1 MRGRIPSHYVFGGYN
16 ASGRGVCE
24 GFGVATLDDAV
35 TDGIQHRIDLV
46 LDPEEV
52 RSAAQGHAVPVPE
65 SADAVPQLQ
74 ARLVRD
80 AKADRPSGGGV
91 DSGIR
96 AVRSVGPALVGL
108 DRERERLE
116 RDLAATQARD
126 FTPTGIEVI
135 VHELVAAL
143 ARLRDVLETGEPEE
157 RKAVV

>member
-1 MRGRIPSHYVFGGYN
+1 MQYRSSKR
-16 ASGRGVCE
+16 ASFETRR
-24 GFGVATLDDAV
+24 
-35 TDGIQHRIDLV
+35 RID
-46 LDPEEV
+46 
-52 RSAAQGHAVPVPE
+52 
-65 SADAVPQLQ
+65 
-74 ARLVRD
+74 RLVE
-80 AKADRPSGGGV
+80 ALTAGSEPM
-91 DSGIR
+91 
-96 AVRSVGPALVGL
+96 RSVGPALVGL